1 LKQNNKTKNFFTA
14 GLLITIWVTG
24 FATTAGGV
32 WVRKRGKTSVQGVHA
47 WNIDMSGKT
56 RQEVEQALKEK
67 KERFLHTMV
76 TILAGPEKMSLSR
89 RELGL
94 QLDLDSMAAGVMKIG
109 RKGSFW
115 ESLIARHRAR
125 NGFFQISPT
134 FIIDKKSALQRMKA
148 LKEKIDHPAGK
159 GRLNLRNRRVI
170 PGKTGYRLNIH
181 ASLVKVLKSA
191 QKEKTKITLAVDILR
206 PKITEEVAEQ
216 LDISTVMGWF
226 ETEYK
231 FKGSYEHRAHNL
243 HLAARKLNGT
253 VIMPKEVFSFNESL
267 GPRTRQEGYRVAPVL
282 AGGEKI
288 DGIAGGTCQISS
300 TLHAAAYFAG
310 LDILEGEVH
319 SQPSPYIE
327 LGLDAKVVWPDVDVK
342 IRNQYKFP
350 VVLHFEV
357 AFGRVRAEIL
367 GKEKLYTIGFER
379 SIVKQR
385 PYKEI
390 YRKDPDMELGK
401 RKIEQRG
408 EFGYHVRRRRV
419 FFDENK
425 NEIKAQYWT
434 LVYPP
439 TNLIVRLGEK
449 PPEKLPEK
457 PPEAPEASPPEDFP
471 QIPPK
476 PSPQR
481 FVRIKQ

>member
-1 LKQNNKTKNFFTA
+1 MKHTNRNKSLFTA
-14 GLLITIWVTG
+14 GLMLTIWVAG

-32 WVRKRGKTSVQGVHA
+32 WVSKNGKTAVQGVHA

-56 RQEVEQALKEK
+56 RKEIEKALTEK
-67 KERFLHTMV
+67 REEFLQTKV
-76 TILAGPEKMSLSR
+76 TILAGPEKMSLRR

-94 QLDLDSMAAGVMKIG
+94 HLDIDSMAAGIMKIG
-109 RKGSFW
+109 HKGPLW
-115 ESLIARHRAR
+115 ESLITRHRAR

-134 FIIDKKSALQRMKA
+134 FVLDKQSALQQMKT
-148 LKEKIDHPAGK
+148 LKEKVDRPVVK
-159 GRLNLRNRRVI
+159 GRLNLRNRKVI

-181 ASLVKVLKSA
+181 ESLVKVLKSA
-191 QKEKTKITLAVDILR
+191 QKEKTKIALTVDVLR
-206 PKITEEVAEQ
+206 PKITEEVAKQ

-226 ETEYK
+226 ETQYK

-342 IRNQYKFP
+342 IRNQYSFP

-357 AFGRVRAEIL
+357 AFGRVRSEIL

-390 YRKDPDMELGK
+390 DRKDPEMELGK

-449 PPEKLPEK
+449 PPED
-457 PPEAPEASPPEDFP
+457 PEASPPEDFP
-471 QIPPK
+471 PIPPK
-476 PSPQR
+476 PVPKR